1 MPAEVGEPTH
11 GSKCRSCGAS
21 DLSIRWIS
29 NDQIV
34 AVANFE
40 REGIPAA
47 DDLRHALAF
56 EAVLSSKHPSQE
68 PLRKCG
74 KPRNRSRF
82 RGAWRGFA
90 RRLAAE
96 VIPRSMSVATSS
108 RAMGTRKEPPPH
120 AGSNTVASFDPARNC
135 LAAFVA
141 AAASAGGVK

>member
-21 DLSIRWIS
+21 DFSIWWIS

-74 KPRNRSRF
+74 EPRINLDSTKPGEAS
-82 RGAWRGFA
+82 
-90 RRLAAE
+90 L
-96 VIPRSMSVATSS
+96 
-108 RAMGTRKEPPPH
+108 
-120 AGSNTVASFDPARNC
+120 AGSVRSHSAFNVRGDKQPCEGNEEGAPAP
-135 LAAFVA
+135 
-141 AAASAGGVK
+141 

>member
-47 DDLRHALAF
+47 DDLRNVLTF
-56 EAVLSSKHPSQE
+56 EAVLSPKHPSQE
-68 PLRKCG
+68 PLGQCG
-74 KPRNRSRF
+74 EAGIDF
-82 RGAWRGFA
+82 D
-90 RRLAAE
+90 
-96 VIPRSMSVATSS
+96 SMQPGKAQL
-108 RAMGTRKEPPPH
+108 
-120 AGSNTVASFDPARNC
+120 AGSLQSRSAREFC
-135 LAAFVA
+135 
-141 AAASAGGVK
+141 SDE